1 MDNLSILEEIGLK
14 KVSNKTHIEVK
25 HLVYMINSE
34 FDKLDKTSTVGFVK
48 ILSREYNLDLTD
60 WLNEAQRY
68 WSENKKEYSGPK
80 IFIVQKR
87 QSFLKTLF
95 MLLSMVVL
103 VAILYGAYMF
113 LNNKLD
119 FFENP
124 LIKKDANYTYEET
137 PVVNEAKESLDI
149 NTTQNDE
156 NSTIVADENG
166 VVDENDS
173 DILPAQS
180 VDVADE
186 VMDTKESNSSV
197 KIASEDSNL
206 SVSDVNKTDK
216 NMLNTSDD
224 FISPKTKLWIGV
236 IYLDNFKRKSYLG
249 DENFTIDAS
258 RDQLITTGHG
268 NFVLHFNAET
278 KEFPP
283 QKPVKLYIKDGEISV
298 ITDKKFQELNRG
310 SIW

>member
-87 QSFLKTLF
+87 QSFLKTIF